1 MYIKTKRDIGE
12 QEKNE
17 ILKFLQDNRLGSIIL
32 KENDYYKIG
41 VVGDKKNV
49 DLDRLLSFDG
59 VDELVAIGKSY
70 KFVS

>member
-32 KENDYYKIG
+32 KENDYSIK
-41 VVGDKKNV
+41 
-49 DLDRLLSFDG
+49 R
-59 VDELVAIGKSY
+59 
-70 KFVS
+70 

>member
-49 DLDRLLSFDG
+49 DLDGLLS
-59 VDELVAIGKSY
+59 
-70 KFVS
+70 

>member
-1 MYIKTKRDIGE
+1 MYNLKKRLGENYVYKTKRDIGE

-41 VVGDKKNV
+41 VVGDKKM
-49 DLDRLLSFDG
+49 L
-59 VDELVAIGKSY
+59 I
-70 KFVS
+70 